1 MKNIFAL
8 FLSITIMYTS
18 ASAQG
23 VDSNRLT
30 LKQCIDIALKNNAQV
45 QQTGLQLQTAAANY
59 KQAKENVL
67 PDVFGNVAHGI
78 NQGRSIDPFTNSYIN
93 QGVSFANYNVSS
105 GIVLFNGYQLKN
117 LIQQTS
123 LTYEANKMDVQQVKD
138 NITLNVI
145 LAYLQILNNQDQ
157 IVQSRAQADVTRKQV
172 ERLNVMNEAG
182 AIIPAQLYDLRGQL
196 ANDELAIINN
206 QNALNTARLTLS
218 QLMNV
223 PYNRNLEVQPL
234 SVAEFSLLYEG
245 NPTAMYGLSEKTL
258 SLVKAA
264 DLRRQSAEKGVQ
276 AARSGFYPTVSLSG
290 SLSTNFSSVAQ
301 TQIPGN
307 TVEVASGDFVTIGT
321 SKVPVMTQRT
331 NFSSEKI
338 GYFNQ
343 FTNNYNTSVYLNVR
357 VPIFNAYRT
366 RNRVTLAKI
375 EQRTA
380 EVASQNIRTQLG
392 QDIEQAYFSM
402 TGALDRYKTLERQ
415 VRDFEESFR
424 TAEVRFNAG
433 ALTQIDYL
441 IAKNNVDRAKNN
453 LIIARY
459 DYLFRTKI
467 LDYYQGRLVVE

>member
-1 MKNIFAL
+1 MKNVFASFILLIFTAV
-8 FLSITIMYTS
+8 
-18 ASAQG
+18 ASAQA

-45 QQTGLQLQTAAANY
+45 QQSDLQLQTSAVNL
-59 KQAKENVL
+59 KQAKQNVL
-67 PDVFGNVAHGI
+67 PDLFGNVGHGL
-78 NQGRSIDPFTNSYIN
+78 NQGRSIDPFTNTYIN
-93 QGVSFANYNVSS
+93 QGVAFGNYNVTS
-105 GIVLFNGYQLKN
+105 GVVLFNGYQLKN
-117 LIQQTS
+117 LIQQSS
-123 LTYEANKMDVQQVKD
+123 LTYEANKMDVQQTKD

-182 AIIPAQLYDLRGQL
+182 AIVPAQFFDLKGQL
-196 ANDELAIINN
+196 ANDELALINS
-206 QNALNTARLTLS
+206 QNALNAARLNLS

-234 SVAEFSLLYEG
+234 KAADFSLLYDG
-245 NPTAMYGLSEKTL
+245 DPTAIYGMSEKNL
-258 SLVKAA
+258 ALIKAA

-276 AARSGFYPTVSLSG
+276 VAKGGFYPTVTLSG
-290 SLSTNFSSVAQ
+290 SLGTNFSSAAQ
-301 TQIPGN
+301 TQIAGN
-307 TVEVASGDFVTIGT
+307 TVEVASGDFVTIGAN
-321 SKVPVMTQRT
+321 KVPVMTQKT
-331 NFSSEKI
+331 NFSTERI
-338 GYFNQ
+338 GYLNQ
-343 FTNNYNTSVYLNVR
+343 FSNNYNTSIYLNVR

-366 RNRVTLAKI
+366 RNRITLAQI

-380 EVASQNIRTQLG
+380 EVAAQNVKTQLG

-402 TGALDRYKTLERQ
+402 TGALDRYKTLEQQ
-415 VRDFEESFR
+415 VKDFEESFR

-453 LIIARY
+453 LIIAKY

>member
-1 MKNIFAL
+1 MKNVFSFFILTL
-8 FLSITIMYTS
+8 FTVV
-18 ASAQG
+18 ASAQAG
-23 VDSNRLT
+23 DSSRLS
-30 LKQCIDIALKNNAQV
+30 LKQSIDIALKNNPQV
-45 QQTGLQLQTAAANY
+45 QQSDFQLQASAVNL
-59 KQAKENVL
+59 KQAKANVL
-67 PDVFGNVAHGI
+67 PDLFGNVGHGL

-93 QGVSFANYNVSS
+93 QGVAFGNYNVSS
-105 GIVLFNGYQLKN
+105 GVVLFNGYQLKN
-117 LIQQTS
+117 LIQQSS
-123 LTYEANKMDVQQVKD
+123 LTYEANKMDVQQTKD

-182 AIIPAQLYDLRGQL
+182 AIVPAQFYDLKGQL
-196 ANDELAIINN
+196 ANDELALINS
-206 QNALNTARLTLS
+206 QNALKNARLNLS

-223 PYNRNLEVQPL
+223 PYNRSLEVQPL
-234 SVAEFSLLYEG
+234 NAADFSLLYDG
-245 NPTAMYGLSEKTL
+245 DPSAIYGLSEKNL
-258 SLVKAA
+258 ALIKAA
-264 DLRRQSAEKGVQ
+264 DLRKQSAEKGVQ
-276 AARSGFYPTVSLSG
+276 VARGGFYPTVTLSG
-290 SLSTNFSSVAQ
+290 SLGTNFSSAAQ
-301 TQIPGN
+301 TQIQGN

-321 SKVPVMTQRT
+321 NKIPVITQRT

-338 GYFNQ
+338 GYMNQ
-343 FTNNYNTSVYLNVR
+343 FTNNYNTSIFLNVR

-366 RNRVTLAKI
+366 RNRITLAKI

-380 EVASQNIRTQLG
+380 EVAAQNVKTQLG

-402 TGALDRYKTLERQ
+402 TNALDRYKTLEQQ
-415 VRDFEESFR
+415 VKDFDESFR
-424 TAEVRFNAG
+424 TAEVRFSAG

>member
-1 MKNIFAL
+1 
-8 FLSITIMYTS
+8 
-18 ASAQG
+18 
-23 VDSNRLT
+23 
-30 LKQCIDIALKNNAQV
+30 
-45 QQTGLQLQTAAANY
+45 
-59 KQAKENVL
+59 
-67 PDVFGNVAHGI
+67 
-78 NQGRSIDPFTNSYIN
+78 
-93 QGVSFANYNVSS
+93 
-105 GIVLFNGYQLKN
+105 
-117 LIQQTS
+117 
-123 LTYEANKMDVQQVKD
+123 MDVQQTKD

-206 QNALNTARLTLS
+206 ENALNTARLTLS

-223 PYNRNLEVQPL
+223 PFNRSLEVQPL
-234 SVAEFSLLYEG
+234 NAAEFSLLYDG
-245 NPTAMYGLSEKTL
+245 DPATIYGLSEKNL

-264 DLRRQSAEKGVQ
+264 DLRRQSAEKGVDV
-276 AARSGFYPTVSLSG
+276 ARGGFYPTVSLSG
-290 SLSTNFSSVAQ
+290 GLSTNFSSAAQ
-301 TQIPGN
+301 TQIPLN
-307 TVEVASGDFVTIGT
+307 TVEVASGDFVTIGAN
-321 SKVPVMTQRT
+321 KVPVMTQKT
-331 NFSSEKI
+331 NFSSERI

-357 VPIFNAYRT
+357 VPIFNAYRA

-380 EVASQNIRTQLG
+380 EVAAQNIRTQLG
-392 QDIEQAYFSM
+392 QDIEQAHFSM
-402 TGALDRYKTLERQ
+402 TNALKRYKTLERQ
-415 VRDFEESFR
+415 INDFEESFR

-441 IAKNNVDRAKNN
+441 IAKNNVDRAKNS